1 MRTMMVQLDRQ
12 GIIANIHVTGD
23 AASRLALDAVEHTR
37 EVNGPDGPRH
47 MLAHTYVIHDDD
59 AKRIAGLNMVA
70 EYTWMLA
77 DPDKKELLDHALE
90 LLDPA
95 AAPRMGNMR
104 PTLDSGGIA
113 VFGSDLV
120 VSPTPNIY
128 PALAFYL
135 DQPNPEKSITV
146 EEALTMLTING
157 AWAMNR
163 ENEAG
168 SITEGKYADFIVL
181 DRNWFEIPTSDVAD
195 TKVLK
200 TVFEGN
206 VVYSP

>member
-1 MRTMMVQLDRQ
+1 
-12 GIIANIHVTGD
+12 
-23 AASRLALDAVEHTR
+23 
-37 EVNGPDGPRH
+37 
-47 MLAHTYVIHDDD
+47 
-59 AKRIAGLNMVA
+59 MVA
-70 EYTWMLA
+70 EYTWLLA
-77 DPDKKELLDHALE
+77 DPEKKDMLE
-90 LLDPA
+90 YILNDLLDPA
-95 AAPRMGNMR
+95 AAPRIANLR
-104 PTLDSGGIA
+104 PTLDSGGNA

-135 DQPNPEKSITV
+135 DRPNHEDSITL